1 MSRPAKIDEPTKTYT
16 LLMKTSQYEKLAKI
30 SEEQQKLSLGQF
42 AVADVMREAIDIYI
56 SAYEEEMSDESQTQ
70 IPRMDVVTR
79 LEAGALGQT
88 RTENLDLSVENPPMG
103 PAA

>member
-56 SAYEEEMSDESQTQ
+56 SAYEEEMSDE
-70 IPRMDVVTR
+70 
-79 LEAGALGQT
+79 
-88 RTENLDLSVENPPMG
+88 NPLLQG
-103 PAA
+103 